1 MVKFRC
7 RIQIKTKERVFSM
20 DILNTVSLESNTK
33 IKINFDGGD
42 LSSDAGIL
50 LFKEFLFKI
59 GAVKLINRIFKTN
72 DSASFRIHKDDANL
86 MQVIYQII
94 SAYFEDDCADE
105 LTNEPVMTA
114 ILEKDALASQP
125 TLSRFFNRMDEDTL
139 KQLNQVT
146 RELRKVI
153 YSIKKPEF
161 MLFDIDSTLL
171 DTYGKQEG
179 EGFNY
184 HYQAHGYH
192 PLLCYDGLT
201 GDLLKA
207 ELRDGTMYCSK
218 DADDFMKSLLEEFTK
233 DFPDMLLFLRGDSGF
248 ASPALYE
255 VLEEKKC
262 KYTIRLKENAKL
274 RELAEDRN
282 QALYRATKFNQVD
295 YAVEYGEF
303 LYQAGSWSHPR
314 RVVFKIEKPYGQM
327 IHLYTFLVTT
337 MEMEP
342 YQVIQFYCGR
352 GKMENFIKES
362 KSGFDFASVSSS
374 SKIVNANRLL
384 IHGLAYNLFN
394 WFRRLALAA
403 SMRKQRIDTI
413 RLKLLKIAARVVRS
427 ARYKYFKLCSSCPYK
442 KEFYETLENIR
453 NLQPQFVQ

>member
-1 MVKFRC
+1 
-7 RIQIKTKERVFSM
+7 M
-20 DILNTVSLESNTK
+20 DILNTVSLESNSQ

-42 LSSDAGIL
+42 LSSDAGLL

-59 GAVKLINRIFKTN
+59 GAVKLVNRMFKTN
-72 DSASFRIHKDDANL
+72 DTAWFRVHKDDTNL

-94 SAYFEDDCADE
+94 SSYFEDDCADE
-105 LTNEPVMTA
+105 LTNEPVMTV

-125 TLSRFFNRMDEDTL
+125 TLSRFFNRMDGDTL
-139 KQLNQVT
+139 SQLNQIT

-171 DTYGKQEG
+171 DVYGNQEG

-207 ELRDGTMYCSK
+207 QLRDGTMYCSK
-218 DADDFMKSLLEEFTK
+218 EADIFMKSLLDEFLC
-233 DFPDMLLFLRGDSGF
+233 DFPDMPLFLRGDSGF
-248 ASPALYE
+248 ASPDLYE
-255 VLEEKKC
+255 VLEDKNC
-262 KYTIRLKENAKL
+262 KYAIRLKENAKL
-274 RELAEDRN
+274 RELAE
-282 QALYRATKFNQVD
+282 V
-295 YAVEYGEF
+295 
-303 LYQAGSWSHPR
+303 LYQAGSWNHPR

-327 IHLYTFLVTT
+327 VHLYTFIVTT
-337 MEMEP
+337 LEMEP

-352 GKMENFIKES
+352 GKMENFIKEC

-374 SKIVNANRLL
+374 SKLVNANRLL
-384 IHGLAYNLFN
+384 VHALAYNLFN
-394 WFRRLALAA
+394 WFRRLALAV

-413 RLKLLKIAARVVRS
+413 RLKLLKIAARVVKS

-453 NLQPQFVQ
+453 NLQPQLE

>member
-1 MVKFRC
+1 
-7 RIQIKTKERVFSM
+7 M
-20 DILNTVSLESNTK
+20 DILNTISLESNSQ

-42 LSSDAGIL
+42 LSSDAGLL

-59 GAVKLINRIFKTN
+59 GAVKLVNRMFKTN
-72 DSASFRIHKDDANL
+72 DTAWFRVHKDDTNL

-94 SAYFEDDCADE
+94 SSYFEDDCADE
-105 LTNEPVMTA
+105 LTNEPVMTV

-125 TLSRFFNRMDEDTL
+125 TLSRFFNRMDGDTL
-139 KQLNQVT
+139 SQLNQII

-171 DTYGKQEG
+171 DAYGNQEG

-207 ELRDGTMYCSK
+207 QLRDGTMYCSK
-218 DADDFMKSLLEEFTK
+218 EADIFMKSLLDEFLC
-233 DFPDMLLFLRGDSGF
+233 DFPDMPLFLRGDSGF
-248 ASPALYE
+248 ASPDLYE
-255 VLEEKKC
+255 VLEDKNC
-262 KYTIRLKENAKL
+262 KYAIRLKENAKL
-274 RELAEDRN
+274 RELAE
-282 QALYRATKFNQVD
+282 V
-295 YAVEYGEF
+295 
-303 LYQAGSWSHPR
+303 LYQAGSWNHPR

-327 IHLYTFLVTT
+327 VHLYTFIVTT
-337 MEMEP
+337 LEMEP

-352 GKMENFIKES
+352 GKMENFIKEC

-374 SKIVNANRLL
+374 SKLVNANRLL
-384 IHGLAYNLFN
+384 VHALAYNLFN
-394 WFRRLALAA
+394 WFRRLALAV

-413 RLKLLKIAARVVRS
+413 RLKLLKIAARVVKS

-453 NLQPQFVQ
+453 NLQPQLE

>member
-1 MVKFRC
+1 
-7 RIQIKTKERVFSM
+7 M
-20 DILNTVSLESNTK
+20 DILNTISLESNSQ

-42 LSSDAGIL
+42 LSSDAGLL

-59 GAVKLINRIFKTN
+59 GAVKLVNRMFKTN
-72 DSASFRIHKDDANL
+72 DTAWFRIHKDDTNL

-94 SAYFEDDCADE
+94 SSYFEDDCADE
-105 LTNEPVMTA
+105 LTNEPVMTV

-125 TLSRFFNRMDEDTL
+125 TLSRFFNRMDGDTL
-139 KQLNQVT
+139 SQLNQII

-171 DTYGKQEG
+171 DTYGNQEG

-207 ELRDGTMYCSK
+207 QLRDGTMYCSK
-218 DADDFMKSLLEEFTK
+218 EADIFMKSLLDEFLC
-233 DFPDMLLFLRGDSGF
+233 DFPDMPLFLRGDSGF
-248 ASPALYE
+248 ASPDLYE
-255 VLEEKKC
+255 VLEDKNC
-262 KYTIRLKENAKL
+262 KYAIRLKENAKL
-274 RELAEDRN
+274 RELAE
-282 QALYRATKFNQVD
+282 V
-295 YAVEYGEF
+295 
-303 LYQAGSWSHPR
+303 LYQAGSWNHPR

-327 IHLYTFLVTT
+327 VHLYTFIVTT
-337 MEMEP
+337 LEMEP

-352 GKMENFIKES
+352 GKMENFIKEC

-374 SKIVNANRLL
+374 SKLVNANRLL
-384 IHGLAYNLFN
+384 VHALAYNLFN

-413 RLKLLKIAARVVRS
+413 RLKLLKIAARVVKS

-453 NLQPQFVQ
+453 NLQPQLE

>member
-1 MVKFRC
+1 
-7 RIQIKTKERVFSM
+7 M
-20 DILNTVSLESNTK
+20 DILNTVSLESNSK

-42 LSSDAGIL
+42 LSSDAGLL

-59 GAVKLINRIFKTN
+59 GAVKLINRMFKTN
-72 DSASFRIHKDDANL
+72 DPACFRIHKDDENL
-86 MQVIYQII
+86 MQVIYQVI
-94 SAYFEDDCADE
+94 SSYFEDDCADE
-105 LTNEPVMTA
+105 LTNEPVMAA
-114 ILEKDALASQP
+114 ILDKEALASQP
-125 TLSRFFNRMDEDTL
+125 TLSRFFNRMDADTL
-139 KQLNQVT
+139 SQMRQIS

-171 DTYGKQEG
+171 DTYGDQEG
-179 EGFNY
+179 EGYNY
-184 HYQAHGYH
+184 HYRAHGYH

-207 ELRDGTMYCSK
+207 ELRDGTMYCSRE
-218 DADDFMKSLLEEFTK
+218 ADIFMKSLLDEFTS
-233 DFPDMLLFLRGDSGF
+233 DFPDIPLYLRGDSGF
-248 ASPALYE
+248 ASPDLYE
-255 VLEEKKC
+255 VLEDNNC
-262 KYTIRLKENAKL
+262 SYAIRLKENAKL
-274 RELAEDRN
+274 HELAADED
-282 QALYRATKFNQVD
+282 QALYRATRFNQID
-295 YAVEYGEF
+295 HAAEYGEF

-327 IHLYTFLVTT
+327 THRYTFLVTT
-337 MEMEP
+337 MEMAP
-342 YQVIQFYCGR
+342 YQIIQFYCGR
-352 GKMENFIKES
+352 GKMENFIKEG

-374 SKIVNANRLL
+374 SRLVNANRLL

-413 RLKLLKIAARVVRS
+413 RLKLLKIAAKVVRS

-453 NLQPQFVQ
+453 SLHPQLE